1 MCKSLDFYRL
11 IEYNMDKEKRKM
23 KGSKAAS
30 GEIFVLFK
38 IIKK

>member
-1 MCKSLDFYRL
+1 
-11 IEYNMDKEKRKM
+11 M

-38 IIKK
+38 IIKKETPMSLIVADILKYKKMSE